1 MYLNIEQDYKEKID
15 AIWAKQIERHPE
27 TRECDIV
34 RLGYAIERL
43 LKQNDVLFLGMNPS
57 YKEGEWNNG
66 GAGFYDIIA
75 GNPYFQTLISFSK
88 ETIGVEQISHHD
100 MLYIRHTNQ
109 KEVINFFDD
118 YIYKDFILEQLLL
131 SRDII
136 CAAEPKLIVVLN
148 AGVRE
153 IIKNLFRIDLNNDF
167 DDELGAYIIDIG
179 KRVPVIFTGM
189 LSGQRALDLGSKRT
203 LQWQIQRL
211 LRNN

>member
-1 MYLNIEQDYKEKID
+1 MYLNIEQDYKDKID

-27 TRECDIV
+27 TLECDIV
-34 RLGYAIERL
+34 RLGYAIERQ
-43 LKQNDVLFLGMNPS
+43 LKHNDVLFLGMNPS
-57 YKEGEWNNG
+57 YKEGDWNNG

-75 GNPYFQTLISFSK
+75 GNTYFQTLISFSK
-88 ETIGVEQISHHD
+88 ETLGVEQLSHHD

-109 KEVINFFDD
+109 KDVINYFDD
-118 YIYKDFILEQLLL
+118 YKFKDFILEQLLL

-153 IIKNLFRIDLNNDF
+153 IIKNLFCLDLNNDF

-203 LQWQIQRL
+203 LQWQIQRI
-211 LRNN
+211 LRH

>member
-1 MYLNIEQDYKEKID
+1 
-15 AIWAKQIERHPE
+15 
-27 TRECDIV
+27 
-34 RLGYAIERL
+34 
-43 LKQNDVLFLGMNPS
+43 
-57 YKEGEWNNG
+57 
-66 GAGFYDIIA
+66 
-75 GNPYFQTLISFSK
+75 
-88 ETIGVEQISHHD
+88 

-118 YIYKDFILEQLLL
+118 YKYKDFILEQLLL

>member
-15 AIWAKQIERHPE
+15 AIWAKQIEKHPE
-27 TRECDIV
+27 TRESDIV
-34 RLGYAIERL
+34 RLGYAIERQ
-43 LKQNDVLFLGMNPS
+43 LKHNDVLFLGMNPS

-88 ETIGVEQISHHD
+88 ETLGVEQISHHD

-118 YIYKDFILEQLLL
+118 YKYKDFILEQLLL